1 VIACR
6 RKRRRYLPR
15 AGKYRARAGSW
26 RVSVS
31 GVLFLSSV
39 ICRCPLNRL
48 NSFPTSIFQAIS
60 LSTSMFLSRLQISYI
75 ILFIFW
81 WLVQSMSLSLHHFF
95 LQRIIYAH
103 LIPRS
108 LIVYFVPTQLV
119 IDGIW
124 ETQLI
129 QHVKKYQLTTDPS
142 WCPVRQL
149 ALQRAQWNHHHI
161 ARMAWTRGD
170 ILGPHCRPKIHK
182 KTTNCYKRCP
192 MKTTHM
198 AMACAISIALHWLVC
213 WIFSQFFV
221 QSIEENMR

>member
-1 VIACR
+1 MA
-6 RKRRRYLPR
+6 LPN
-15 AGKYRARAGSW
+15 
-26 RVSVS
+26 
-31 GVLFLSSV
+31 
-39 ICRCPLNRL
+39 I
-48 NSFPTSIFQAIS
+48 
-60 LSTSMFLSRLQISYI
+60 LSTWKSPFLVFFSLQSHLPVSFWSSQFFSNFHISSNI
-75 ILFIFW
+75 IVNFN
-81 WLVQSMSLSLHHFF
+81 VSLQASNILYHFVHILKVSSINVTEPASLF